1 MVLQIWRALL
11 VLAIAAITI
20 FVLLGVAARYILNAP
35 LLWTDEISR
44 IVLVLMM
51 FIGIAELFRIQNGH
65 VAINFLATRV
75 GVRGATALR
84 IIKELIV
91 IVALAMMVYGG
102 MILANPD
109 RPSVSAALGIPMW
122 MIYAVIP
129 VSGMLSIIFLVIRMV
144 RYGPNEQ
151 GKE

>member
-1 MVLQIWRALL
+1 
-11 VLAIAAITI
+11 
-20 FVLLGVAARYILNAP
+20 
-35 LLWTDEISR
+35 
-44 IVLVLMM
+44 
-51 FIGIAELFRIQNGH
+51 
-65 VAINFLATRV
+65 
-75 GVRGATALR
+75 VRGATALR